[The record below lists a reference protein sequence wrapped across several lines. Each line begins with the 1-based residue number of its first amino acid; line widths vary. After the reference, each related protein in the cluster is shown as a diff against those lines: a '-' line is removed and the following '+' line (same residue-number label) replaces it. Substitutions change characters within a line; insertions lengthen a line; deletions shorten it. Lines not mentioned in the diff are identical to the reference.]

1 MSRMILVTG
10 GARSG
15 KSAYA
20 QSLAES
26 LPGPH
31 AYVATCPVTDAE
43 MAERIR
49 NHRQARTEH
58 TWQTLEEPVNLPAAL
73 EQATGCP
80 TVLVDCLTLW
90 INNLMY
96 QAAGDSLLLSEED
109 VQLRCQT
116 LIDAV
121 QRHPGT
127 VIFVSGEVGLG
138 IVPENR
144 EARLFRDLLGRCNQL
159 LAASAHQVTFVACGL
174 PLHLKQ
180 ENLQ

>member
-1 MSRMILVTG
+1 MNRMILITG

-20 QSLAES
+20 QQMAEG
-26 LPGPH
+26 LPGPR
-31 AYVATCPVTDAE
+31 AYVATCPVTDPE
-43 MAERIR
+43 MAERVR
-49 NHRQARTEH
+49 KHRMARAEH
-58 TWQTLEEPVNLPAAL
+58 DWQTLEEQLDLPGVL
-73 EQATGCP
+73 TRATVYP

-96 QAAGDSLLLSEED
+96 RAANDGQAFTEE
-109 VQLRCQT
+109 
-116 LIDAV
+116 AV
-121 QRHPGT
+121 QQHCRAVINAVQQHPGT

-144 EARLFRDLLGRCNQL
+144 EARLFRDLLGHCNQV
-159 LAASAHQVTFVACGL
+159 LATVAGQVTLVACGL

-180 ENLQ
+180 ENTR

>member
-1 MSRMILVTG
+1 MSRMILITG

-20 QSLAES
+20 QSLAEA
-26 LPGPH
+26 LPGPR

-49 NHRQARTEH
+49 KHRQARAQQH
-58 TWQTLEEPVNLPAAL
+58 WQTLEEPLDLPTTL
-73 EQATGCP
+73 VQATDCP

-96 QAAGDSLLLSEED
+96 QAECNNLRLSEEH
-109 VQLRCQT
+109 VQGRCHA
-116 LIDAV
+116 LIEAV
-121 QRHPGT
+121 KRHPGT

-159 LAASAHQVTFVACGL
+159 LAASADQVTLVACGL

-180 ENLQ
+180 ENIS

>member
-1 MSRMILVTG
+1 MSRMVLITG

-15 KSAYA
+15 KSAFA
-20 QSLAES
+20 QNLAEA

-31 AYVATCPVTDAE
+31 TYVATCPITDPE
-43 MAERIR
+43 MAERITK
-49 NHRQARTEH
+49 HRRARAQH
-58 TWQTLEEPVNLPAAL
+58 AWQTIEEPLDLPAAL
-73 EQATGCP
+73 AQAQNGS

-96 QAAGDSLLLSEED
+96 QAAGTNQSLSED
-109 VQLRCQT
+109 AVQLRCQA
-116 LIDAV
+116 LIEAV

-144 EARLFRDLLGRCNQL
+144 ETRLFRDLLGRCNQL
-159 LAASAHQVTFVACGL
+159 LAASAQQVTLVACGL

-180 ENLQ
+180 EDMS

>member
-26 LPGPH
+26 LPGPR

-49 NHRQARTEH
+49 KHRQARTEQA
-58 TWQTLEEPVNLPAAL
+58 WLTLEEPVDLPAAL
-73 EQATGCP
+73 TQATGCP

-90 INNLMY
+90 VNNLMY
-96 QAAGDSLLLSEED
+96 QAAGKNRPLSEED
-109 VQLRCQT
+109 IQRRGLA
-116 LIDAV
+116 LIEAV
-121 QRHPGT
+121 QQHPGT
-127 VIFVSGEVGLG
+127 VIFVSGEVGSG
-138 IVPENR
+138 IVPEHR

-159 LAASAHQVTFVACGL
+159 LAANAAQVTLVACGL

-180 ENLQ
+180 EDIS

>member
-31 AYVATCPVTDAE
+31 AYVATCPVTDGE

-49 NHRQARTEH
+49 KHRLARTQQS
-58 TWQTLEEPVNLPAAL
+58 WQTLEEPVNLPGAL
-73 EQATGCP
+73 EQAIGCP

-96 QAAGDSLLLSEED
+96 QAGSNNPPLSEED
-109 VQLRCQT
+109 VQRRCQT
-116 LIDAV
+116 LIDAA
-121 QRHPGT
+121 QQHPGT

-138 IVPENR
+138 IVPDNR

-159 LAASAHQVTFVACGL
+159 LAVSADQVTLVACGL

-180 ENLQ
+180 ENIS

>member
-26 LPGPH
+26 LPGPR

-49 NHRQARTEH
+49 KHRQARTQQH
-58 TWQTLEEPVNLPAAL
+58 WQTLEEPLDLPAAL
-73 EQATGCP
+73 AQATECP
-80 TVLVDCLTLW
+80 TVLIDCLTLW

-96 QAAGDSLLLSEED
+96 QAAGDNLPLSEED
-109 VQLRCQT
+109 VQRRCQT
-116 LIDAV
+116 LIEAV
-121 QRHPGT
+121 KRHPGT

-159 LAASAHQVTFVACGL
+159 LAASSNQVTLVACGL

-180 ENLQ
+180 EKNS

>member
-1 MSRMILVTG
+1 MSRIILVTG

-20 QSLAES
+20 QQMAEG
-26 LPGPH
+26 LPGPRT
-31 AYVATCPVTDAE
+31 YVATCPVTDPE
-43 MAERIR
+43 MAGRVR
-49 NHRQARTEH
+49 KHRRDRAEH
-58 TWQTLEEPVNLPAAL
+58 DWQTLEEPLDLPGVLTRTAAY
-73 EQATGCP
+73 P

-96 QAAGDSLLLSEED
+96 RAANDGQALTEEAIQHHCRQ
-109 VQLRCQT
+109 VV
-116 LIDAV
+116 DAAR
-121 QRHPGT
+121 QHPGT

-144 EARLFRDLLGRCNQL
+144 EARLFRDLLGRCNQIM
-159 LAASAHQVTFVACGL
+159 AAGANRVTLVACGL

-180 ENLQ
+180 

>member
-20 QSLAES
+20 QNLAES
-26 LPGPH
+26 LPGPR
-31 AYVATCPVTDAE
+31 AFVATCPVTDAE
-43 MAERIR
+43 MALRIDK
-49 NHRQARTEH
+49 HRQARAGQSWRTR
-58 TWQTLEEPVNLPAAL
+58 EEPVDLSGAL
-73 EQATGCP
+73 AQTADCP

-96 QAAGDSLLLSEED
+96 QAACQDQAISEED
-109 VQLRCQT
+109 MELRCRA

-138 IVPENR
+138 IVPEHR

-159 LAASAHQVTFVACGL
+159 LAADADQVTLVACGL

-180 ENLQ
+180 EDTP

>member
-20 QSLAES
+20 QGLAES
-26 LPGPH
+26 LPGPRT
-31 AYVATCPVTDAE
+31 YVATCPVTDAE
-43 MAERIR
+43 IAERIR
-49 NHRQARTEH
+49 KHRQARSEQA
-58 TWQTLEEPVNLPAAL
+58 WQTLEEPLDLPAAL
-73 EQATGCP
+73 TQATGSP
-80 TVLVDCLTLW
+80 TVLIDCLTLW

-96 QAAGDSLLLSEED
+96 QAAGDNRPLFEED
-109 VQLRCQT
+109 VHRSCQA
-116 LIDAV
+116 LIEAV

-159 LAASAHQVTFVACGL
+159 LAASADQVTLVACGL

-180 ENLQ
+180 ENLP